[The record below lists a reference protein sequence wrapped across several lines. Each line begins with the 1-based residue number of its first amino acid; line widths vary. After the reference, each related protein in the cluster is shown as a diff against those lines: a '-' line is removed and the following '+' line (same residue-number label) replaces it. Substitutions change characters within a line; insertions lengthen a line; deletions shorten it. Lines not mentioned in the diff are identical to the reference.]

1 MYFSSNGAV
10 PAAPAKRN
18 TEVSMKK
25 RMNWSQARKDTD
37 SGKTHDK
44 VNFPDP
50 AAAPLGTDEEAGGA
64 RTAEEDIAESE
75 RHLRPGVNKHRPGE
89 ASAPPKG
96 QR

>member
-1 MYFSSNGAV
+1 MR
-10 PAAPAKRN
+10 KW
-18 TEVSMKK
+18 
-25 RMNWSQARKDTD
+25 MNWSQARKRID

-64 RTAEEDIAESE
+64 STSPEDIAAAESE
-75 RHLRPGVNKHRPGE
+75 LEPSMKRHRPGE

-96 QR
+96 H